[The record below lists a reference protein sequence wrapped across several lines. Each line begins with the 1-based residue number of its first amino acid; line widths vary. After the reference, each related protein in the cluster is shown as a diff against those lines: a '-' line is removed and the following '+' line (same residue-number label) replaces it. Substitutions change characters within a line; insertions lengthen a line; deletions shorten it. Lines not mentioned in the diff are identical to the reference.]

1 MPSRT
6 ITAPDVPT
14 LRPASRRA
22 LFVCVPAPG
31 HVTPMLPLAREFAG
45 RGHEVA
51 VASGPDVAP
60 AVAAAGLGF
69 RTVGP
74 AFGEWYAALAARTPG
89 PPGAGLAPEQVERY
103 FVPRL
108 FGEVGLAAMQA
119 DLDALV
125 GTWRP
130 DLIVFEPYAQA
141 APLVAARHGVPA
153 IQHLIGLRAE
163 PLVLDLVRDA
173 VTPAW
178 SAAGLAAPAAGGDSS
193 TTLSIYPPAVD
204 PSPAGAAVRAVRTTP
219 LPDRSVPL
227 PVELRQPDRP
237 LVYVTLGTSFNEPA
251 VFATI
256 LAALAELPVTV
267 LVTTGRDLPTE
278 DLGPVPGNAVVTA
291 FLPQEAVLPHC
302 AAVVHHGGAGTA
314 LGILA
319 HGLPSVVLPR
329 GADNFAVAARMAAAG
344 AARAVGPDELTE
356 SAVGAAVRHVLDDP
370 AARAAAEGIAA
381 EIADMPGPEDVVPA
395 LVAQTAARS
404 HRTPPTASHPERHLR

>member
-1 MPSRT
+1 MPLRMT
-6 ITAPDVPT
+6 TATDAPAPHPT
-14 LRPASRRA
+14 SLRV

-31 HVTPMLPLAREFAG
+31 HVTPMLPLARAFTR
-45 RGHEVA
+45 RGEVA
-51 VASGPDVAP
+51 VASGPDVAA
-60 AVAAAGLGF
+60 AVTAAGLGF
-69 RTVGP
+69 RSVGP
-74 AFGEWYAALAARTPG
+74 AYEEWYAALVARTPG

-125 GTWRP
+125 GTWLP
-130 DLIVFEPYAQA
+130 DLLVFEPYAQA

-153 IQHLIGLRAE
+153 VQHLIGLRAD

-178 SAAGLAAPAAGGDSS
+178 SAAGLAAPPAGGDSS
-193 TTLSIYPPAVD
+193 TTLGIYPPALD
-204 PSPAGAAVRAVRTTP
+204 PPAVGSPVGSVRTTP
-219 LPDRSVPL
+219 RPDRSIPL

-256 LAALAELPVTV
+256 LAALADLPVTV
-267 LVTTGRDLPTE
+267 LVTTGRELSADE
-278 DLGPVPGNAVVTA
+278 LGQVPGNAVVTP

-314 LGILA
+314 LGVLA

-344 AARAVGPDELTE
+344 AAQAVGPDELSE
-356 SAVGAAVRHVLDDP
+356 DAVRAAVRAVLTDP
-370 AARAAAEGIAA
+370 GTRAAAEHIAA
-381 EIADMPGPEDVVPA
+381 EIAGMPAPDDVVPV
-395 LVAQTAARS
+395 LARRI
-404 HRTPPTASHPERHLR
+404 HA

>member
-1 MPSRT
+1 MPPRMT
-6 ITAPDVPT
+6 TEPEAPAARPT
-14 LRPASRRA
+14 SLRV

-31 HVTPMLPLAREFAG
+31 HVTPLLPLAHAFAS
-45 RGHEVA
+45 RGDEVV
-51 VASGPDVAP
+51 VASGPDVAE

-69 RTVGP
+69 RSVGP
-74 AFGEWYAALAARTPG
+74 GFAEWYAALAARTPG

-108 FGEVGLAAMQA
+108 FGEVGLAAMRA
-119 DLDALV
+119 DLDALL
-125 GTWRP
+125 GNWRP
-130 DLIVFEPYAQA
+130 DLFVFEPYAQA

-163 PLVLDLVRDA
+163 PLVLELVRDA

-178 SAAGLAAPAAGGDSS
+178 SAAGLLPPPPGGRGDV
-193 TTLSIYPPAVD
+193 TLSIYPPALD
-204 PSPAGAAVRAVRTTP
+204 PAPAGSPVRSVRTTP
-219 LPDRSVPL
+219 RPDRALPL
-227 PVELRQPDRP
+227 PAELRQPDRP

-256 LAALAELPVTV
+256 LAALADLPVTV
-267 LVTTGRDLPTE
+267 LVTSGRDLPAE
-278 DLGPVPGNAVVTA
+278 ELGQVPGNAVVTA

-314 LGILA
+314 LGVLA

-344 AARAVGPDELTE
+344 AARTVGPDELTE
-356 SAVGAAVRHVLDDP
+356 SAVRAAVRVVLDDP
-370 AARAAAEGIAA
+370 GTRAAAERIAA
-381 EIADMPGPEDVVPA
+381 EIDAMPGPEDVVAA
-395 LVAQTAARS
+395 LVGRIHAG
-404 HRTPPTASHPERHLR
+404 PPNTSPRIPPERRLP